1 MSSDNH
7 NSPIYVHCT
16 LLSFILSF
24 IFKNCI
30 SSFLLLLFSFKRYGR
45 QSLHIKLLQT
55 RTILPCRPGPTS
67 KQQLW
72 KRSIASTT
80 ASLAG
85 TTAVHQASHT
95 SLAKG
100 QGSSCL
106 RVIRVTPCSSSL
118 ALNVTKSCQCCRISC
133 FEGVQ
138 QPPPARIHEVS
149 FKCHHCHVHT
159 QEQPPPACIHKVTV
173 TTATHTD
180 KDTQTHIYCAH
191 THRGVDETDGKLN
204 LP

>member
-1 MSSDNH
+1 M
-7 NSPIYVHCT
+7 
-16 LLSFILSF
+16 
-24 IFKNCI
+24 
-30 SSFLLLLFSFKRYGR
+30 
-45 QSLHIKLLQT
+45 HIKLLQT
-55 RTILPCRPGPTS
+55 HTTLPCRPGPTS

-138 QPPPARIHEVS
+138 QPPP
-149 FKCHHCHVHT
+149 CTHT
-159 QEQPPPACIHKVTV
+159 RSQFQVTV
-173 TTATHTD
+173 TTATYTHKSNPPLHAYTKSLSLLPCTQRHRHT
-180 KDTQTHIYCAH
+180 YMYACAH
-191 THRGVDETDGKLN
+191 TQA
-204 LP
+204 

>member
-45 QSLHIKLLQT
+45 QSLRIKLLQT
-55 RTILPCRPGPTS
+55 RTTLPCRPGPTS

-133 FEGVQ
+133 FKGVQ
-138 QPPPARIHEVS
+138 QPPPLDACTKSVS
-149 FKCHHCHVHT
+149 SHCHHCHVHT
-159 QEQPPPACIHKVTV
+159 QEQPPPACIHKVTF
-173 TTATHTD
+173 TTAMHTE
-180 KDTQTHIYCAH
+180 TQAYRHVRVRAH
-191 THRGVDETDGKLN
+191 TGVDETDAN
-204 LP
+204 

>member
-1 MSSDNH
+1 M
-7 NSPIYVHCT
+7 
-16 LLSFILSF
+16 
-24 IFKNCI
+24 
-30 SSFLLLLFSFKRYGR
+30 
-45 QSLHIKLLQT
+45 HIKLLQT
-55 RTILPCRPGPTS
+55 RTTLPCRPGPTS

-149 FKCHHCHVHT
+149 FKSLSPLPRTHTRATPPCMHTQSHCHYCHAHRDTDIHT
-159 QEQPPPACIHKVTV
+159 CTRAR
-173 TTATHTD
+173 
-180 KDTQTHIYCAH
+180 
-191 THRGVDETDGKLN
+191 THRRR
-204 LP
+204 

>member
-24 IFKNCI
+24 IFKICI

-55 RTILPCRPGPTS
+55 RTTLPCRPGPTS

-133 FEGVQ
+133 FKGVQ
-138 QPPPARIHEVS
+138 QAPPARIHEVR
-149 FKCHHCHVHT
+149 FKSLSPLPRTHTRATSPLHAYTKSLSLLPHT
-159 QEQPPPACIHKVTV
+159 QTKTHRHTY
-173 TTATHTD
+173 TARTHTE
-180 KDTQTHIYCAH
+180 A
-191 THRGVDETDGKLN
+191 
-204 LP
+204 

>member
-45 QSLHIKLLQT
+45 QSLRIKLLQT
-55 RTILPCRPGPTS
+55 RTTLPCRPGPTS

-133 FEGVQ
+133 FKGVQ
-138 QPPPARIHEVS
+138 QTPPWTHARSQFQVTVTTATYTHKS
-149 FKCHHCHVHT
+149 N
-159 QEQPPPACIHKVTV
+159 PPPACIHKVTV
-173 TTATHTD
+173 TTAMHTE
-180 KDTQTHIYCAH
+180 TQTYMHVRVRAH
-191 THRGVDETDGKLN
+191 TGVDETDAN
-204 LP
+204 

>member
-55 RTILPCRPGPTS
+55 RTTLPCRPGPTS

-85 TTAVHQASHT
+85 TTAVHQASHI

-138 QPPPARIHEVS
+138 QAPPARIHEVS
-149 FKCHHCHVHT
+149 FKSLSPLPRTHT
-159 QEQPPPACIHKVTV
+159 RAPPPPLHAYTKSLSLLPCTQGHR
-173 TTATHTD
+173 HT
-180 KDTQTHIYCAH
+180 YMYACAH
-191 THRGVDETDGKLN
+191 TQA
-204 LP
+204 